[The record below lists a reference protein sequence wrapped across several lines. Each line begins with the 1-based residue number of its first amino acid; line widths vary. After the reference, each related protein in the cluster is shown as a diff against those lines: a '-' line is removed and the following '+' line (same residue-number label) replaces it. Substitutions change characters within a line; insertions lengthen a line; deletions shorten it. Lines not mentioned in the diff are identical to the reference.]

1 MSSVTWFTIVYKHHN
16 IHIFT
21 IIDQLNMNDTIKYIM
36 YIGSLPWV
44 LSWIWPSLRYS
55 HCSLFLVHCSLFI
68 VQQHSQHQVLPV
80 AVVIIVV
87 EFLLVVS
94 ITVSDMLINWRL
106 ERHLSRVLLVY
117 RLSPRQPLSQCSH
130 QLVDNQ
136 TPWAPSTASTQGL
149 VELPSPCGQLLQ

>member
-1 MSSVTWFTIVYKHHN
+1 MSSVTWFTIVYNHHN

-55 HCSLFLVHCSLFI
+55 HCSLFLVDCSLSGSIPSIRF
-68 VQQHSQHQVLPV
+68 SLWLLLSSSLNVLLV
-80 AVVIIVV
+80 GFRQFVVI
-87 EFLLVVS
+87 VS

-106 ERHLSRVLLVY
+106 ERHLPRVLLVY
-117 RLSPRQPLSQCSH
+117 RLSPR
-130 QLVDNQ
+130 
-136 TPWAPSTASTQGL
+136 
-149 VELPSPCGQLLQ
+149 